1 MYCESDW
8 MDRDAF
14 AKLCLDAE
22 AASLRSIRTA
32 SALRPKSR
40 KLMQAKHMGLI
51 EGREEHSIS
60 EIDLSGAP
68 GPKPWTALR
77 RLLDQ
82 Q

>member
-1 MYCESDW
+1 
-8 MDRDAF
+8 
-14 AKLCLDAE
+14 
-22 AASLRSIRTA
+22 
-32 SALRPKSR
+32 
-40 KLMQAKHMGLI
+40 MQAKHMGLI

>member
-8 MDRDAF
+8 MDSDAF